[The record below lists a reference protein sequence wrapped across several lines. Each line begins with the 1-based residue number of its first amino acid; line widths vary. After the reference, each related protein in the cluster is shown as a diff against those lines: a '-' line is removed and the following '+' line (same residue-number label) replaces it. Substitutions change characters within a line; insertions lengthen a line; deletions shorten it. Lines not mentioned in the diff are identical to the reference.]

1 MTAEM
6 TVRRPAVAGMFYPA
20 ERNVLKQQVQKLLM
34 GAGKKPARGDVR
46 GIISP
51 HAGYLYSGLTA
62 ASAYATLSGQSF
74 ETVVVISPSHR
85 EYFGAISVYP
95 GDAYRTPLGAVA
107 IDAEMRKAL
116 VHASSMIIADDAGHR
131 EEHAIEVQ
139 LPFLQ
144 EVLGEFKLVPI
155 VMGDQGREF
164 CLELARALT
173 EVIGTK
179 NVLLVAS
186 TDLSHYH
193 PGRVAEAIDRI
204 TIDDVQ
210 KFDFKQLMAD
220 LENKTAE
227 ACGGGPTVA
236 VLAALRSMGV
246 RNIEVVHHC
255 TSGDITG
262 DTRNVVGYLS
272 AVAWS

>member
-1 MTAEM
+1 
-6 TVRRPAVAGMFYPA
+6 
-20 ERNVLKQQVQKLLM
+20 
-34 GAGKKPARGDVR
+34 
-46 GIISP
+46 
-51 HAGYLYSGLTA
+51 
-62 ASAYATLSGQSF
+62 
-74 ETVVVISPSHR
+74 
-85 EYFGAISVYP
+85 
-95 GDAYRTPLGAVA
+95 VA
-107 IDAEMRKAL
+107 IDADIRKAL
-116 VHASSMIIADDAGHR
+116 IQASSMIIADDAGHR
-131 EEHAIEVQ
+131 DEHAIEVQ

-173 EVIGTK
+173 EVIGAK
-179 NVLLVAS
+179 KVLLVAS

-193 PGRVAEAIDRI
+193 SGRVAEAIDKV
-204 TIDDVQ
+204 TIDDVR
-210 KFDFKQLMAD
+210 KFDFKQLMSD
-220 LENKTAE
+220 LENRTAE

-246 RNIEVVHHC
+246 MNIDVVHHC
-255 TSGDITG
+255 NSGDVTG